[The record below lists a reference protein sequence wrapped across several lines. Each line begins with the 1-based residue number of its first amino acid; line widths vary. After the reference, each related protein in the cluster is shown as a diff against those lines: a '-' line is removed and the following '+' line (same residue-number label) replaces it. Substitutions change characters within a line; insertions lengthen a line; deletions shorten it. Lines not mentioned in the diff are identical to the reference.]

1 MQAIILAAGMGKRL
15 KELTQ
20 DRTKCMVQVNGVALI
35 DRMLHQIESRHLSR
49 IVIVVGYQGEKLMEY
64 IDTLG
69 IRTPI
74 VYVQN
79 PIYDKTNNIY
89 SLALAKDYLCQD
101 DTLLFESDL
110 IFEDAVIDQL
120 LDDPRE
126 TLALVDKYESWMDGT
141 CVKLGPDDSIASFV
155 PGKNFRFAEAHEYY
169 KTVNI
174 YKFGRHFSRTHYVP
188 FLEAYSKALG
198 NNEYYEQVLRVIT
211 MLDDPE
217 IRAKR
222 LNGQLWYEIDD
233 IQDLDIASSMFAQD
247 PDFRVSLMQGRYG
260 GYWRYPQLL
269 DFCYLVNPYFPP
281 QRLID
286 EIQANFT
293 PLLTQYPSGMRVN
306 ALLAAKNFAVHQ
318 QNILVGNGAAE
329 LIKAL
334 MARLE
339 GATGFIRPTFE
350 EYPNRYQDRPNVCF
364 TPAGPDFRYTAD
376 DLMAFFGPQDIDNLV
391 LINPDNPTGN
401 YIPAPDV
408 LRLADWAQEKGIRL
422 ILDESFADFA
432 DEADNTF
439 IRQDLLDRYRRLYVV
454 KSISKSYGV
463 PGLRLGVLASG
474 DQDLIAVLKKDVA
487 IWNINSF
494 AEFYMQI
501 EEKYKKDYARSLEP
515 HPGRAG
521 PLPPGAGEAPQPA
534 GDPVPGQLSHGGA
547 AGRPVRPGHHP
558 GAAGEPLHP
567 GEGPVPQAGR
577 AAVSPPG
584 RPGHPGQRP
593 AAGGPAAPVR
603 RIKANIAPSGPAG
616 GGNFMPRFFI
626 PQKFLSTSYANL
638 LGNSTL
644 SGGHPAP
651 RSAILLLN
659 TTQCLLFITYL
670 ATG

>member
-49 IVIVVGYQGEKLMEY
+49 IVIVVGYEGEKLMKY

-155 PGKNFRFAEAHEYY
+155 PSKNFRFEEAHEYY

-198 NNEYYEQVLRVIT
+198 NNEYYEQVLRVIA

-222 LNGQLWYEIDD
+222 LSGQLWYEIDD

-247 PDFRVSLMQGRYG
+247 PDLRVSLMQGRYG

-293 PLLTQYPSGMRVN
+293 SLLTQYPSGMRVN
-306 ALLAAKNFAVHQ
+306 ALLAARNFAVHQ

-339 GATGFIRPTFE
+339 GVTGFIRPTFE

-408 LRLADWAQEKGIRL
+408 LRLADWAQGKGIRL

-474 DQDLIAVLKKDVA
+474 DQDLIAALKKDVA

-501 EEKYKKDYARSLEP
+501 EEKYKKDYARSLELI
-515 HPGRAG
+515 RAERARFRRELEK
-521 PLPPGAGEAPQPA
+521 LPNLRVIP
-534 GDPVPGQLSHGGA
+534 S
-547 AGRPVRPGHHP
+547 
-558 GAAGEPLHP
+558 
-567 GEGPVPQAGR
+567 QANYLM
-577 AAVSPPG
+577 VE
-584 RPGHPGQRP
+584 
-593 AAGGPAAPVR
+593 
-603 RIKANIAPSGPAG
+603 
-616 GGNFMPRFFI
+616 
-626 PQKFLSTSYANL
+626 L
-638 LGNSTL
+638 LGGL
-644 SGGHPAP
+644 SARAITRELLVNRCILVKDLSPKLGGQQYLRLAV
-651 RSAILLLN
+651 RDTRDNDRLLEALRPL
-659 TTQCLLFITYL
+659 CG
-670 ATG
+670 A

>member
-49 IVIVVGYQGEKLMEY
+49 IVIVVGYEGEKLMKY

-155 PGKNFRFAEAHEYY
+155 PSKNFRFEEAHEYY

-198 NNEYYEQVLRVIT
+198 NNEYYEQVLRVIA

-222 LNGQLWYEIDD
+222 LSGQLWYEIDD

-247 PDFRVSLMQGRYG
+247 PDLRVSLMQGRYG

-293 PLLTQYPSGMRVN
+293 SLLTQYPSGMRVN

-339 GATGFIRPTFE
+339 GVTGFIRPTFE

-408 LRLADWAQEKGIRL
+408 LRLADWAQGKGIRL

-463 PGLRLGVLASG
+463 RGLRLGVLASG
-474 DQDLIAVLKKDVA
+474 DQDLIAALKKDVA

-501 EEKYKKDYARSLEP
+501 EEKYKKDYARSLELI
-515 HPGRAG
+515 RAERARFRRELEK
-521 PLPPGAGEAPQPA
+521 LPNLRVIP
-534 GDPVPGQLSHGGA
+534 S
-547 AGRPVRPGHHP
+547 
-558 GAAGEPLHP
+558 
-567 GEGPVPQAGR
+567 QANYLM
-577 AAVSPPG
+577 VE
-584 RPGHPGQRP
+584 
-593 AAGGPAAPVR
+593 
-603 RIKANIAPSGPAG
+603 
-616 GGNFMPRFFI
+616 
-626 PQKFLSTSYANL
+626 L
-638 LGNSTL
+638 LGGL
-644 SGGHPAP
+644 SARAITRELLVNRCILVKDLSPKLGGQQYLRLAV
-651 RSAILLLN
+651 RDTRDNDRLLEALRPL
-659 TTQCLLFITYL
+659 CG
-670 ATG
+670 A

>member
-49 IVIVVGYQGEKLMEY
+49 IVIVVGYEGEKLMKY

-155 PGKNFRFAEAHEYY
+155 PSKNFRFEEAHEYY

-198 NNEYYEQVLRVIT
+198 NNEYYEQVLRVIA

-222 LNGQLWYEIDD
+222 LSGQLWYEIDD

-247 PDFRVSLMQGRYG
+247 PDLRVSLMQGRYG

-293 PLLTQYPSGMRVN
+293 SLLTQYPSGMRVN

-408 LRLADWAQEKGIRL
+408 LRLADWAQGKGIRL

-474 DQDLIAVLKKDVA
+474 DQDLIAALKKDVA

-501 EEKYKKDYARSLEP
+501 EEKYKKDYARSLELI
-515 HPGRAG
+515 RAERARFRRELEK
-521 PLPPGAGEAPQPA
+521 LPNLRVIP
-534 GDPVPGQLSHGGA
+534 S
-547 AGRPVRPGHHP
+547 
-558 GAAGEPLHP
+558 
-567 GEGPVPQAGR
+567 QANYLM
-577 AAVSPPG
+577 VE
-584 RPGHPGQRP
+584 
-593 AAGGPAAPVR
+593 
-603 RIKANIAPSGPAG
+603 
-616 GGNFMPRFFI
+616 
-626 PQKFLSTSYANL
+626 L
-638 LGNSTL
+638 LGGL
-644 SGGHPAP
+644 SARAITRELLVNRCILVKDLSPKLGGQQYLRLAV
-651 RSAILLLN
+651 RDTRDNDRLLEALRPL
-659 TTQCLLFITYL
+659 CG
-670 ATG
+670 A